1 MFVVDQ
7 RVSVWQG
14 DGGRIC
20 IFACRLC
27 AREQET
33 LCNGDAGVEGGGWK
47 VGMGCGGRNIQV
59 KAVL

>member
-1 MFVVDQ
+1 MFEVDQ

-20 IFACRLC
+20 IFECRLC

-33 LCNGDAGVEGGGWK
+33 LCNGDGGVEGGGWK
-47 VGMGCGGRNIQV
+47 VGMGGTF
-59 KAVL
+59 K